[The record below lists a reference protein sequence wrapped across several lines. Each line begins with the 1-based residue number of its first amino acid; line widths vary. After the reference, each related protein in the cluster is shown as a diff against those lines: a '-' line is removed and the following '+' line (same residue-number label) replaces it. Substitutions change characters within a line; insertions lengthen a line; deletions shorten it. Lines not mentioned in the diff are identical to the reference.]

1 MSSNVVPLSGFK
13 TPFVTSS
20 RWSDINYTEGH
31 LHEGANATRAPGNKF
46 AEATAYEMF
55 NKEYEPYPAWG
66 PPNEVPI
73 SKKDIEAIFIDL
85 MEIFGFQEDNV
96 KNSFDL
102 MMRLLDSRASRM
114 SPSHALKLIHAD
126 YVSGINANFRKW
138 YFGAM
143 LDVDDD
149 IGFASSKSCNTT
161 LEERE
166 AYWVSNMT
174 NIGVHECTNHIAL
187 YIMCWGEAAN
197 IRFMPECL
205 CFIFKCCCD
214 SYYFIKE
221 EGISKPLSNSFLDHT
236 IKPLYEFYYNQC
248 YITVN
253 GIPQRNNKDH
263 KDIIG
268 YDDMNQLFWYRKGLE
283 RICLSENNTKLM
295 SFPPR
300 ERYSKLNKVVW
311 KKAFRKTFY
320 EKRSWLHVISN
331 FNRIWIIHISMFW
344 YYTSFNAPS
353 LYAKNYRQAFN
364 NKPTTKAILSIMSLG
379 GAIAAALTLFSVI
392 CELIFVPRT
401 WPGAK
406 PVLKRIVFLS
416 TMLTANSLPTWYLLS
431 ESDQRQ
437 TATELTIATIEFVFS
452 IITVVYLVI
461 TPSGQLF
468 NSNIVDHRRET
479 FSHKSFVSNFYK
491 LNGSSRLTSVGMW
504 CGVFF
509 SKFVESYFFLTLSL
523 RDPIRELGMI
533 KISKCTG
540 DYLFGAILCQYQAW
554 ILLFLILIT
563 DLVLFFLDTYLWYI
577 VWNTVFSVC
586 RSFYIGVSIWTPW
599 RNIFSALP
607 KRIFSKIIC
616 GNLKSIRAKVAV
628 SQIWNSIV
636 IAMYREHLLSL
647 EHVQNLI
654 YREIR
659 IEGSED
665 KAFLKEPNFFVSHED
680 QSLSFGLFTQPS
692 EAQRRIT
699 FFAQSLATPMP
710 SVTSSSS
717 TPTFSVLIPHYGE
730 KIILALK
737 EIIREEEK
745 YSNITLLEYLK
756 LLHPLEWSCFVK
768 DTKLLAEEFATDTSS
783 TGNSMVDNKQD
794 LPYYCVGY
802 KVATP
807 EYITRTR
814 IWASLRAQTLYRTV
828 AGFMNYSRAIKL
840 LYDVENPQ
848 YEDED
853 DEYIRLEKAAVM
865 ALRKFRIVISMQNM
879 KHFDSNENE
888 NKEFLLRAYP
898 ELQICYLDH
907 DIDPQSSE
915 LVYYSSL
922 IDGTCLLSETGD
934 RDPKYKI
941 RLPGNPILGD
951 GKSDNQNMAIIY
963 TRGEY
968 LQLIDANQD
977 NYLEECL
984 KIRSVLN
991 EFEEVQLPLDP
1002 IGPDNSGTDYSHPV
1016 AIVGTRE
1023 YIFSENVG
1031 ILGDVAA
1038 GKEQT
1043 FGTLF
1048 ARTLAHVGGKLHYG
1062 HPDFLNVIFMTTR
1075 GGCSK
1080 AQKGLHLNEDIY
1092 AGINAITRGG
1102 RIKHCEYM
1110 QCGKG
1115 RDLGFGSILNFCT
1128 KIGAGMGEQM
1138 LSREYFYLSSELPL
1152 DRFLSFYY
1160 AHPGFHINNLF
1171 IILSISML
1179 LLVGVNLSALV
1190 SESVICEY
1198 DRFRPIT
1205 DPRKPPGCYN
1215 LIPIVQWLERSIY
1228 SILIVFSIAFIPLAV
1243 QELTERGFY
1252 KAISRLG
1259 KQFASLSPTF
1269 EVFVCRIYAQSLA
1282 GDIASGGAK
1291 YIATGRGFATV
1302 RVPFSILY
1310 SRYATES
1317 LYFGVFCGVLVL
1329 FCSLVMWKLPLIYFW
1344 STAAGLLLSPFIFN
1358 PNQYSPN
1365 QFLKDYKHF
1374 LFWIFSGN
1382 SKARLNSWSQ
1392 FSKMRRA
1399 RQVGVKR
1406 RTANIDLD
1414 MAHNVRV
1421 SRMLAFITD
1430 AALQSSI
1437 ILGVGCAYLFAN
1449 SQNEIRGAMP
1459 SNSVLRILIVAYGP
1473 IAVNVIILLVFQII
1487 SMITGP
1493 IISLIFPWYPSI
1505 IAFFCRILGLLSH
1518 VIGFHLLC
1526 YLQNY
1531 DFSTTI
1537 LGFLL
1542 ACCLVNLLFIFL
1554 RVLLSKEFSHDCSNR
1569 AWWSGKW
1576 LTSGL
1581 GCHIITQIPREFLC
1595 KVMEMSEFSL
1605 DFTLGNA
1612 LFFIQVPIILIPYV
1626 DTWHSLM
1633 LFWLHPNQQL
1643 RPPIIAK
1650 RERRKVFWN
1659 FVLCS
1664 TLFLFMLLL
1673 STSIVTFPLVLDKA
1687 LDFSFDEYAPPFLMD
1702 LMQPY
1707 SAKLARKG
1715 LHANLVKTYY

>member
-1 MSSNVVPLSGFK
+1 MVPLSGFK
-13 TPFVTSS
+13 TPFVASS
-20 RWSDINYTEGH
+20 KWSDIKYTEGQFQN
-31 LHEGANATRAPGNKF
+31 EPSRERAPGNRF
-46 AEATAYEMF
+46 AESTAYEIF
-55 NKEYEPYPAWG
+55 NKEYDSYPAWG
-66 PPNEVPI
+66 PPSEVPI
-73 SKKDIEAIFIDL
+73 STKDVEATFIDL
-85 MEIFGFQEDNV
+85 MEVFGFQEDNV
-96 KNSFDL
+96 KNSFDM

-114 SPSHALKLIHAD
+114 SPNHALKSIHAD

-138 YFGAM
+138 YFGAL
-143 LDVDDD
+143 LDIDDD
-149 IGFASSKSCNTT
+149 IGFASSKSYHTPI
-161 LEERE
+161 EESE
-166 AYWVSNMT
+166 ANWINNMNNLSVSES
-174 NIGVHECTNHIAL
+174 VSHVAL
-187 YIMCWGEAAN
+187 YLLCWGEAAN

-214 SYYFIKE
+214 AYYFVKE
-221 EGISKPLSNSFLDHT
+221 EGISHSLSESFLDHA
-236 IKPLYEFYYNQC
+236 IKPLFEYYYSQC
-248 YITVN
+248 YIVLN
-253 GIPQRNNKDH
+253 GIAQRNNKDH
-263 KDIIG
+263 KDLIG
-268 YDDMNQLFWYRKGLE
+268 YDDMNQLFWYQKGLE
-283 RICLSENNTKLM
+283 RIRLKGNNTKLM
-295 SFPPR
+295 SLPSR
-300 ERYSKLNKVVW
+300 ERYAKLNEVVW

-320 EKRSWLHVISN
+320 EKRSWMHVVAN
-331 FNRIWIIHISMFW
+331 FNRIWIIHVSMFW
-344 YYTSFNAPS
+344 YYTSYNAPS
-353 LYAKNYRQAFN
+353 LYTHNYRQALN
-364 NKPTTKAILSIMSLG
+364 NKPSTKATLTIMSLG
-379 GAIAAALTLFSVI
+379 GAIASFLTLVSVSA
-392 CELIFVPRT
+392 ELIFVPRN

-406 PVLKRIVFLS
+406 PVLKRLVFLS
-416 TMLTANSLPTWYLLS
+416 IMLALNFAPTWYLLS
-431 ESDQRQ
+431 QSLQ
-437 TATELTIATIEFVFS
+437 TQTPTELSITCFQFIFS
-452 IITVVYLVI
+452 VLSVIYLVI

-468 NSNIVDHRRET
+468 ASNIAQPTRASLSHRN
-479 FSHKSFVSNFYK
+479 FISNYYK
-491 LNGSSRLTSVGMW
+491 LKGSSRLTSIGMW
-504 CGVFF
+504 CIIFF
-509 SKFVESYFFLTLSL
+509 SKFVESYCFLTLSL
-523 RDPIRELGMI
+523 RDPVRELRMI
-533 KISKCTG
+533 KLSKCAG
-540 DYLFGAILCQYQAW
+540 DFLFGSLLCKYQAW

-616 GNLKSIRAKVAV
+616 TNLKNIRAKVAV
-628 SQIWNSIV
+628 SQIWNSVI

-654 YREIR
+654 YREIKT
-659 IEGSED
+659 EGNGN
-665 KAFLKEPNFFVSHED
+665 KVVLLEPNFFVSHED

-710 SVTSSSS
+710 SVNSSSMM
-717 TPTFSVLIPHYGE
+717 PTFSVLIPHYSE
-730 KIILALK
+730 RIMLALK

-745 YSNITLLEYLK
+745 YSNVTLLEYLK

-768 DTKLLAEEFATDTSS
+768 DTKLLAEEFATDSASS
-783 TGNSMVDNKQD
+783 ANSMVDTKQD
-794 LPYYCVGY
+794 FPYYSVGY

-848 YEDED
+848 YEDDND
-853 DEYIRLEKAAVM
+853 DEYVRLEKAAVM
-865 ALRKFRIVISMQNM
+865 ALRKFRIVVSMQKL
-879 KHFDSNENE
+879 KHFDNDEKE

-907 DIDPQSSE
+907 EVNQDGEIT
-915 LVYYSSL
+915 YYSAL
-922 IDGTCLLSETGD
+922 IDGTCLLLETGE
-934 RDPKYKI
+934 RKTKYRI

-1002 IGPDNSGTDYSHPV
+1002 IGSDNNRTEYANPV

-1023 YIFSENVG
+1023 YIFSENIG

-1062 HPDFLNVIFMTTR
+1062 HPDFLNTIFMTTR

-1092 AGINAITRGG
+1092 AGMNAITRGG

-1138 LSREYFYLSSELPL
+1138 LSREYFYLSSELDL

-1171 IILSISML
+1171 IILSISLL
-1179 LLVGVNLSALV
+1179 LLVGINLSSLV

-1205 DPRKPPGCYN
+1205 DPRKPAGCYN

-1252 KAISRLG
+1252 KAITRLG

-1269 EVFVCRIYAQSLA
+1269 EVFVCQIYAQSLA
-1282 GDIASGGAK
+1282 GDIAVGGAK

-1302 RVPFSILY
+1302 RVPFAVLY

-1317 LYFGVFCGVLVL
+1317 LYFGLFCGFLVL
-1329 FCSLVMWKLPLIYFW
+1329 YCSLVMWKLPMIYFW

-1358 PNQYSPN
+1358 PNQYSPS
-1365 QFLKDYKHF
+1365 QFLRDYKHF

-1382 SKARLNSWSQ
+1382 SKSRLSSWSQ
-1392 FSKMRRA
+1392 FSKLRRA
-1399 RQVGVKR
+1399 RRVGVKR
-1406 RTANIDLD
+1406 KTTTNDFDVPNNI
-1414 MAHNVRV
+1414 RV
-1421 SRMLAFITD
+1421 SRLLAFLSEAVIQ
-1430 AALQSSI
+1430 LSI

-1449 SQNEIRGAMP
+1449 SQNDTKGAIP
-1459 SNSVLRILIVAYGP
+1459 VNGVFRVLVIAFGP
-1473 IAVNVIILLVFQII
+1473 IIINAIVVFVFQII
-1487 SMITGP
+1487 SMVTGP
-1493 IISLIFPWYPSI
+1493 ILSLIFPWYPSI
-1505 IAFFCRILGLLSH
+1505 LAFLCRLLGFISH
-1518 VIGFHLLC
+1518 VLAFELLWF
-1526 YLQNY
+1526 LQNY
-1531 DFSTTI
+1531 EFSNTI

-1542 ACCLVNLLFIFL
+1542 ACYLESLLFSFFRIF
-1554 RVLLSKEFSHDCSNR
+1554 LSKEYRHDWSNK

-1576 LTSGL
+1576 ITSGL
-1581 GCHIITQIPREFLC
+1581 GWHVITQIPREYIC
-1595 KVMEMSEFSL
+1595 KIMEMSEFAL
-1605 DFTLGNA
+1605 DFALGNA
-1612 LFFIQVPIILIPYV
+1612 IFFIQAPVVLIPYI
-1626 DTWHSLM
+1626 DSWHSLM
-1633 LFWLHPNQQL
+1633 LFWLHPSQQL
-1643 RPPIIAK
+1643 RPPILAK
-1650 RERRKVFWN
+1650 KEKRKIFWN
-1659 FVLCS
+1659 LAVCS
-1664 TLFLFMLLL
+1664 TLFVIMFLLL
-1673 STSIVTFPLVLDKA
+1673 ASIIALPLIVVKVLDID
-1687 LDFSFDEYAPPFLMD
+1687 LEQYAPPILLD
-1702 LMQPY
+1702 LIQPY
-1707 SAKLARKG
+1707 TVRLAKKG
-1715 LHANLVKTYY
+1715 LHSNLIKTYY